1 MAFPKFL
8 LERTSLSETAKIVYM
23 ILLNRARLSQK
34 NDGWTDERGHI
45 FIYYPIKDIAAA
57 IHKSEMSVKTALS
70 ALEKD
75 KLIDRQ
81 HQGVGKA
88 NRIFIKIPVERKP
101 SVRQTENARIAERK
115 TSVRRKENC
124 PEVIKKRV
132 IMNQKKERE
141 KHTANIKMCFF
152 RIVISLYYS
161 RLFRPFWNTLNAYR
175 SICILKENT
184 MPIMPPRFGSGIWK
198 IIPHHPNE
206 NTYARR
212 MRVYELGQRE
222 YK

>member
-1 MAFPKFL
+1 MAHYLLSDSRIPEYLAFPKFL

-45 FIYYPIKDIAAA
+45 FIYYPIKDIADT

-88 NRIFIKIPVERKP
+88 NRIFVKIPVERKP
-101 SVRQTENARIAERK
+101 SVRQTENCPCSGMKLSVTRK
-115 TSVRRKENC
+115 DTC
-124 PEVIKKRV
+124 PEVIKKRE

-141 KHTANIKMCFF
+141 KHTVNIKMYFS
-152 RIVISLYYS
+152 RIVISHYYS
-161 RLFRPFWNTLNAYR
+161 RLFRPIGNTLNAYR

-184 MPIMPPRFGSGIWK
+184 MPIMPPQFKSGI
-198 IIPHHPNE
+198 
-206 NTYARR
+206 
-212 MRVYELGQRE
+212 
-222 YK
+222 